1 MTHPTANNRAQ
12 FIALAD
18 ALIGKGLESIW
29 SGHTLTQWRAILA
42 DDATEYLTQG
52 FAVAAIQGIAA
63 AFCRETIG
71 ESSYSFAISF
81 ELVRQC
87 EPVAA

>member
-1 MTHPTANNRAQ
+1 MMTPQTQYSDRAQ
-12 FIALAD
+12 YLALAD
-18 ALIGKGLESIW
+18 SLIGKGLGGSDW
-29 SGHTLTQWRAILA
+29 SGRTLNHWRAILG

-71 ESSYSFAISF
+71 APAYEFAIAFS
-81 ELVRQC
+81 V
-87 EPVAA
+87 VG